1 MEDII
6 MTAKNRKYTINS
18 KITVGD
24 FHKKWLSKIDCLP
37 VGQRLPVKSI
47 GMSKEVGIIKTLID
61 GFHFGMITIMHV
73 TPKEESIFCNY
84 EYESIDG
91 GHRKRALTSYLNNE
105 FRVNGKFFGEMTED
119 EQEEFLSTPLTFCIY
134 EELDCATK
142 GFIFRTLNKTTDVNF
157 IEMLNSY
164 GDTPIANFVRETVRF
179 VSQVDNP
186 FHDLFEF
193 TLNAKNEANYKYLSF
208 DNDRL
213 KQDHFFARIAYRYV
227 MHPKNLLGGSP
238 DAEIEEMYESA
249 DIDESVIKRVEN
261 KTKLHLNFL
270 RTMAIMRKRRFRTG
284 LTQHDIKVLSYL
296 HFYLL
301 DTYGAFS
308 IKDHEAFFE
317 AFAAANSA
325 LLLKDGRF
333 KNELVPGDSGYNV
346 PTMYKKF
353 IGAPWSTPKIT
364 EAVSYLVREMP
375 DLESL
380 ITIKDTTRTFSKA
393 ETIAKLSEQKFKCA
407 IDGRKLNLS
416 DAEAAHIIAHT
427 NGGLTVYSNLAM
439 VRAVYNKEMG
449 SMNLNDYRDLNR
461 STKKAA

>member
-1 MEDII
+1 MA
-6 MTAKNRKYTINS
+6 AKNRKYNIQPVTI
-18 KITVGD
+18 GD
-24 FHKKWLSKIDCLP
+24 FHKKWLSKIDCMP
-37 VGQRLPVKSI
+37 VGQRLPVKS
-47 GMSKEVGIIKTLID
+47 SDHAKEVGIIKTLID
-61 GFHFGMITIMHV
+61 GFDFGLITIMQV
-73 TPKEESIFCNY
+73 SPNEDSISMNY
-84 EYESIDG
+84 EFESIDG
-91 GHRKRALTSYLNNE
+91 GHRKRALASYLNNE
-105 FRVNGKFFGEMTED
+105 FPVNGKFFGELTEE
-119 EQEEFLSTPLTFCIY
+119 EQNEFRAIPLTFCIY

-179 VSQVDNP
+179 VPQIDNP
-186 FHDLFEF
+186 FNDLFEF
-193 TLNAKNEANYKYLSF
+193 SLNAKKEANYKYLSF

-227 MHPKNLLGGSP
+227 MHSKNLLGGSP
-238 DAEIEEMYESA
+238 DAEIEEMYEST
-249 DIDESVIKRVEN
+249 DIDETVIKRVEK
-261 KTKLHLNFL
+261 KTKAHLNFL
-270 RTMAIMRKRRFRTG
+270 RTMAILRKQRFKTG

-296 HFYLL
+296 YFYLQ
-301 DTYGAFS
+301 DTYGVFALKNS
-308 IKDHEAFFE
+308 EVFFE
-317 AFAAANSA
+317 AFAIANSA
-325 LLLKDGRF
+325 LSLKDGNF

-346 PTMYKKF
+346 PRMYKKF
-353 IGAPWSTPKIT
+353 IGAPWSTAKIT
-364 EAVSYLVREMP
+364 EAISYLVREMP

-380 ITIKDTTRTFSKA
+380 LIIKDTIRTFSKA

-427 NGGLTVYSNLAM
+427 NGGRTVYSNLAM

-449 SMNLNDYRDLNR
+449 SMNLNDYRDLIR

>member
-1 MEDII
+1 MAA
-6 MTAKNRKYTINS
+6 TNRKYDIQPVTI
-18 KITVGD
+18 GD
-24 FHKKWLSKIDCLP
+24 FHQKWLSKIDCMP
-37 VGQRLPVKSI
+37 VGQRLPVKSTDRA
-47 GMSKEVGIIKTLID
+47 KEVGIIKTLID
-61 GFHFGMITIMHV
+61 GFDFGLITIMRV
-73 TPKEESIFCNY
+73 SPKEDCISIY
-84 EYESIDG
+84 EFESIDG
-91 GHRKRALTSYLNNE
+91 GHRKRALAAYLNNE
-105 FRVNGKFFGEMTED
+105 FPVNGKYFGNLTEE
-119 EQEEFLSTPLTFCIY
+119 EQNAFLAIPLTFCIY

-142 GFIFRTLNKTTDVNF
+142 GLIFRTLNKTTDVNF

-179 VSQVDNP
+179 VPQIDNA
-186 FHDLFEF
+186 FHDLFAF
-193 TLNAKNEANYKYLSF
+193 TLNAKKEANYTYLSF

-227 MHPKNLLGGSP
+227 MHSKNLLGGSP

-249 DIDESVIKRVEN
+249 DVDEAVIKRVEK
-261 KTKLHLNFL
+261 KTKAHLNFL
-270 RTMAIMRKRRFRTG
+270 RTMAILRKQRFRGG
-284 LTQHDIKVLSYL
+284 LTQHEIKVLSYL
-296 HFYLL
+296 YFYML
-301 DTYGAFS
+301 DTYGSFS
-308 IKDHEAFFE
+308 IKDSEVFFE
-317 AFAAANSA
+317 AFAEANSA

-364 EAVSYLVREMP
+364 EAISYLVREMP

-380 ITIKDTTRTFSKA
+380 LIIKDTTRAFSKA

-427 NGGLTVYSNLAM
+427 NGGMTVYSNLAM

-449 SMNLNDYRDLNR
+449 SMNLNDYRDLIR
-461 STKKAA
+461 STKKVA